1 MAILRR
7 STNFEVLRL
16 LAMLMIV
23 ACHAVLHLSWYATPT
38 PPVTALAAL
47 KGSFCYLV
55 VQYGQVG
62 VTLFFMISGYF
73 LVNKPFK
80 WSRVSKTWLQ
90 TWLYGM
96 ICLAATLL
104 LRAFYH
110 LPKGVER
117 LFVGDQLPNTTIQ
130 CLFPFTWNAYWFITA
145 YLCMLLLSP
154 VLNAGLLNTSKRTTG
169 ALIALLVFVG
179 LWPSLGARVGY
190 WNGLLEGILGY
201 CAGAWIR
208 LHAIE
213 TRTTYS
219 KACGALMI
227 ASTALML
234 IYNYLN
240 LRQAPIALFLKWN
253 SNVKDG
259 LRSAPCVVAACI
271 FLLFKGWSP
280 SLGAKSEQLLLRSA
294 HATFGVY
301 LLHENIFAFRMLWPL
316 LEKVFPTPD
325 GLQSEFFLGI
335 AAVLA
340 LFVILDIAAMLIDSI
355 VVLPIQSAI
364 RLRLNNYDHA
374 R

>member
-110 LPKGVER
+110 L
-117 LFVGDQLPNTTIQ
+117 
-130 CLFPFTWNAYWFITA
+130 
-145 YLCMLLLSP
+145 
-154 VLNAGLLNTSKRTTG
+154 
-169 ALIALLVFVG
+169 
-179 LWPSLGARVGY
+179 
-190 WNGLLEGILGY
+190 NG
-201 CAGAWIR
+201 
-208 LHAIE
+208 
-213 TRTTYS
+213 
-219 KACGALMI
+219 
-227 ASTALML
+227 
-234 IYNYLN
+234 
-240 LRQAPIALFLKWN
+240 
-253 SNVKDG
+253 
-259 LRSAPCVVAACI
+259 
-271 FLLFKGWSP
+271 
-280 SLGAKSEQLLLRSA
+280 
-294 HATFGVY
+294 
-301 LLHENIFAFRMLWPL
+301 
-316 LEKVFPTPD
+316 
-325 GLQSEFFLGI
+325 
-335 AAVLA
+335 
-340 LFVILDIAAMLIDSI
+340 
-355 VVLPIQSAI
+355 
-364 RLRLNNYDHA
+364 
-374 R
+374 